1 MQNQNNIWKNI
12 ENQNKRVKKKFFKR
26 KKIEVNEVEKT
37 ELKNIKTPKNNKFI
51 QKKRGRKKL
60 DDSENNNILI
70 SKHDRNSDDNLK
82 RKVKTHFHNYIIA
95 LLNSKLKLEPG
106 KEKLKFV
113 KINSEITQNITIE
126 YNQNLFK
133 KAIKDIIVQTSEKY
147 QNKNINRECINYI
160 MSTKEIN
167 YEVINLLNMTY
178 EDMYLN
184 YYLKSTKDSFDSQP
198 NESYESHKEKLKQ
211 FGNEYLNNYIKNAEN
226 LLNFY
231 ATSKKRQ
238 SKKKKNEEKGNNLS
252 LLSESNINNKKE
264 DFYYTNNENIVN
276 EINNN
281 TLNYNNL
288 INMQDKF
295 TQTEMNRTDDESES
309 F

>member
-1 MQNQNNIWKNI
+1 MQNQNNIWENI
-12 ENQNKRVKKKFFKR
+12 ENQNKRIKTKFFRR
-26 KKIEVNEVEKT
+26 KKIEISEVERPI
-37 ELKNIKTPKNNKFI
+37 LKNNKSHLKTKLLK
-51 QKKRGRKKL
+51 KKRGRKKL
-60 DDSENNNILI
+60 NDSDNSILI

-82 RKVKTHFHNYIIA
+82 RKVKTHFHNYIMA

-133 KAIKDIIVQTSEKY
+133 KRIKDIIVQTSEKY

-160 MSTKEIN
+160 MSTESIN
-167 YEVINLLNMTY
+167 LEVINLLNKTY

-211 FGNEYLNNYIKNAEN
+211 FGNEYLNRYIKNAEN

-231 ATSKKRQ
+231 ATAKKRKSKKRE
-238 SKKKKNEEKGNNLS
+238 NENNLS
-252 LLSESNINNKKE
+252 LLSEPNIINKKE
-264 DFYYTNNENIVN
+264 GFNFLNDENTDN
-276 EINNN
+276 KSNNN
-281 TLNYNNL
+281 LLNYNNISNL
-288 INMQDKF
+288 QDKF
-295 TQTEMNRTDDESES
+295 TQTEMNRTDDESENI
-309 F
+309 

>member
-12 ENQNKRVKKKFFKR
+12 ENQNKRIKTKFFRR
-26 KKIEVNEVEKT
+26 KKIEISEVERPI
-37 ELKNIKTPKNNKFI
+37 LKNNKSHLKTKLLK
-51 QKKRGRKKL
+51 KKRGRKKL
-60 DDSENNNILI
+60 NDSDNSILI

-133 KAIKDIIVQTSEKY
+133 KRIKDIIVQTSEKY

-160 MSTKEIN
+160 MSTESIN
-167 YEVINLLNMTY
+167 LEVINLLNKTY

-211 FGNEYLNNYIKNAEN
+211 FGNEYLNRYIKNAEN

-231 ATSKKRQ
+231 ATAKKRKSKKRE
-238 SKKKKNEEKGNNLS
+238 NENNLS
-252 LLSESNINNKKE
+252 LLSEPNIINKKE
-264 DFYYTNNENIVN
+264 GFNFLNDENTDN
-276 EINNN
+276 KSNNN
-281 TLNYNNL
+281 LLNYNNISNL
-288 INMQDKF
+288 QDKF
-295 TQTEMNRTDDESES
+295 TQTEMNRTDDESENI
-309 F
+309 

>member
-12 ENQNKRVKKKFFKR
+12 ENQNKRIKTKFFKR
-26 KKIEVNEVEKT
+26 KKIEINEVERPI
-37 ELKNIKTPKNNKFI
+37 LKNNKSHLKTKLLK
-51 QKKRGRKKL
+51 KKRGRKKL
-60 DDSENNNILI
+60 NDSNNSILI

-133 KAIKDIIVQTSEKY
+133 KKIKDIIVQTSEKY

-160 MSTKEIN
+160 MSTKSIN
-167 YEVINLLNMTY
+167 LEVINLLNKTY

-211 FGNEYLNNYIKNAEN
+211 FGNEYLNRYIKNAEN

-231 ATSKKRQ
+231 ATAKKRKSKKRE
-238 SKKKKNEEKGNNLS
+238 NENNLS
-252 LLSESNINNKKE
+252 LLSEPNIINKKE
-264 DFYYTNNENIVN
+264 GFNFLNDENTDN
-276 EINNN
+276 KSNNN
-281 TLNYNNL
+281 LLNYNNISNL
-288 INMQDKF
+288 QDKF
-295 TQTEMNRTDDESES
+295 TQTEMNRTDDESENI
-309 F
+309 

>member
-12 ENQNKRVKKKFFKR
+12 ENKNKRIRTKFIKK
-26 KKIEVNEVEKT
+26 KKIEIREVERPV
-37 ELKNIKTPKNNKFI
+37 LKNKSHLKNQLLK
-51 QKKRGRKKL
+51 KKRGRKKL
-60 DDSENNNILI
+60 NDYNDYDDSILI
-70 SKHDRNSDDNLK
+70 VKHDRNSDDNLK

-133 KAIKDIIVQTSEKY
+133 KPIKDIVIQTSEKY

-160 MSTKEIN
+160 MSTESIN
-167 YEVINLLNMTY
+167 YEVINLLNKTY

-198 NESYESHKEKLKQ
+198 NESYESHKEKLKK
-211 FGNEYLNNYIKNAEN
+211 FGNEYLN
-226 LLNFY
+226 
-231 ATSKKRQ
+231 
-238 SKKKKNEEKGNNLS
+238 
-252 LLSESNINNKKE
+252 
-264 DFYYTNNENIVN
+264 
-276 EINNN
+276 
-281 TLNYNNL
+281 
-288 INMQDKF
+288 
-295 TQTEMNRTDDESES
+295 
-309 F
+309 

>member
-12 ENQNKRVKKKFFKR
+12 ENQNKRIKPKFFRR
-26 KKIEVNEVEKT
+26 KKIEISEVERPI
-37 ELKNIKTPKNNKFI
+37 LKNNKI
-51 QKKRGRKKL
+51 HLKTKLLKKKRGRKKL
-60 DDSENNNILI
+60 NDSDNSILI

-133 KAIKDIIVQTSEKY
+133 KRIKDIIVQTSEKY

-160 MSTKEIN
+160 MSTESIN
-167 YEVINLLNMTY
+167 LEVINLLNKTY

-211 FGNEYLNNYIKNAEN
+211 FGNEYLNRYIKNAEN

-231 ATSKKRQ
+231 ATAKKRKSKKR
-238 SKKKKNEEKGNNLS
+238 EKENNLS
-252 LLSESNINNKKE
+252 LLSEPNIINKKE
-264 DFYYTNNENIVN
+264 GFNFLNDENTDN
-276 EINNN
+276 KSNNN
-281 TLNYNNL
+281 LLNYNNISNL
-288 INMQDKF
+288 QDKF
-295 TQTEMNRTDDESES
+295 TQTEMNRTDDESENI
-309 F
+309 

>member
-1 MQNQNNIWKNI
+1 MQNQNNIWENI
-12 ENQNKRVKKKFFKR
+12 ENQNKRIKTKFFRR
-26 KKIEVNEVEKT
+26 KKIEISEVERPI
-37 ELKNIKTPKNNKFI
+37 LKNNKSHLKTKLLK
-51 QKKRGRKKL
+51 KKRGRKKL
-60 DDSENNNILI
+60 NDSDNSILI

-133 KAIKDIIVQTSEKY
+133 KRIKDIIVQTSEKY

-160 MSTKEIN
+160 MSTESIN
-167 YEVINLLNMTY
+167 LEVINLLNKTY

-211 FGNEYLNNYIKNAEN
+211 FGNEYLNRYIKNAEN

-231 ATSKKRQ
+231 ATAKKRKSKKRE
-238 SKKKKNEEKGNNLS
+238 NENNLS
-252 LLSESNINNKKE
+252 LLSEPNIINKKE
-264 DFYYTNNENIVN
+264 GFNFLNDENTDN
-276 EINNN
+276 KSNNN
-281 TLNYNNL
+281 LLNYNNISNL
-288 INMQDKF
+288 QDKF
-295 TQTEMNRTDDESES
+295 TQTEMNRTDDESENI
-309 F
+309 

>member
-12 ENQNKRVKKKFFKR
+12 ENKNKRIRTKFIKK
-26 KKIEVNEVEKT
+26 KKIEIKEVESPV
-37 ELKNIKTPKNNKFI
+37 LKNKSHLKNKLLK
-51 QKKRGRKKL
+51 KKRGRKKL
-60 DDSENNNILI
+60 NDSDDNILI
-70 SKHDRNSDDNLK
+70 VKHDRNSDDNLK

-133 KAIKDIIVQTSEKY
+133 KPIKDIVIQTSEKY
-147 QNKNINRECINYI
+147 QNKNINRECLNYI
-160 MSTKEIN
+160 MSTESIN
-167 YEVINLLNMTY
+167 YEVINLLNKTY

-198 NESYESHKEKLKQ
+198 NESYESHKEKLKK
-211 FGNEYLNNYIKNAEN
+211 FGNEYLNRYIKNAEN

-231 ATSKKRQ
+231 ATAKKRQ
-238 SKKKKNEEKGNNLS
+238 SKRRKSEEAESNLP
-252 LLSESNINNKKE
+252 LLLEPNINNQK
-264 DFYYTNNENIVN
+264 DGFNYILDENIN
-276 EINNN
+276 NQYNNN
-281 TLNYNNL
+281 SLSYNN
-288 INMQDKF
+288 IYNMQDKF
-295 TQTEMNRTDDESES
+295 TQTEMNRTDDESENI
-309 F
+309 

>member
-12 ENQNKRVKKKFFKR
+12 ENKNKRIRTKFIKK
-26 KKIEVNEVEKT
+26 KKIEIREVERPV
-37 ELKNIKTPKNNKFI
+37 LKNKSHLKNQLLK
-51 QKKRGRKKL
+51 KKRGRKKL
-60 DDSENNNILI
+60 NDYNDYDDSILI
-70 SKHDRNSDDNLK
+70 VKHDRNSDDNLK

-133 KAIKDIIVQTSEKY
+133 KPIKDIVIQTSEKY

-160 MSTKEIN
+160 MSTESIN
-167 YEVINLLNMTY
+167 YEVINLLNKTY

-198 NESYESHKEKLKQ
+198 NESYESHKEKLKK
-211 FGNEYLNNYIKNAEN
+211 FGNEYLNRYIKNAEN

-231 ATSKKRQ
+231 ATAKKRQ
-238 SKKKKNEEKGNNLS
+238 SKKKKSEEKENNLP
-252 LLSESNINNKKE
+252 LLSEPDFINKKE
-264 DFYYTNNENIVN
+264 GFYFGNDENIEN
-276 EINNN
+276 KFNNN
-281 TLNYNNL
+281 LLNYNNIFNL
-288 INMQDKF
+288 QDKC
-295 TQTEMNRTDDESES
+295 TQTEMNRTDDESE
-309 F
+309 

>member
-1 MQNQNNIWKNI
+1 MQNQNIIWKNI
-12 ENQNKRVKKKFFKR
+12 ENQNKRIKTKFFRR
-26 KKIEVNEVEKT
+26 KKIEISEVERPI
-37 ELKNIKTPKNNKFI
+37 LKNNKSHLKTKLLK
-51 QKKRGRKKL
+51 KKRGRKKL
-60 DDSENNNILI
+60 NDSDNSILI

-133 KAIKDIIVQTSEKY
+133 KRIKDIIVQTSEKY

-160 MSTKEIN
+160 MSTESIN
-167 YEVINLLNMTY
+167 LEVINLLNKTY

-211 FGNEYLNNYIKNAEN
+211 FGNEYLNRYIKNAEN

-231 ATSKKRQ
+231 ATAKKRKSKKRE
-238 SKKKKNEEKGNNLS
+238 NENNLS
-252 LLSESNINNKKE
+252 LLSEPNIINKKE
-264 DFYYTNNENIVN
+264 GFNFLNDENTDN
-276 EINNN
+276 KSNNN
-281 TLNYNNL
+281 LLNYNNISNL
-288 INMQDKF
+288 QDKF
-295 TQTEMNRTDDESES
+295 TQTEMNRTDDESENI
-309 F
+309 

>member
-12 ENQNKRVKKKFFKR
+12 ENQNKRIKTKFFKR
-26 KKIEVNEVEKT
+26 KKIEINEVERPI
-37 ELKNIKTPKNNKFI
+37 LKNNKSHLKTKLLK
-51 QKKRGRKKL
+51 KKRGRKKL
-60 DDSENNNILI
+60 NDSDNSILI

-133 KAIKDIIVQTSEKY
+133 KKIKDIIVQTSEKY

-160 MSTKEIN
+160 MSTESIN
-167 YEVINLLNMTY
+167 LEVINLLNKTY

-211 FGNEYLNNYIKNAEN
+211 FGNEYLNRYIKNAEN

-231 ATSKKRQ
+231 ATAKKRKSKKRE
-238 SKKKKNEEKGNNLS
+238 NENNLS
-252 LLSESNINNKKE
+252 LLSEPKIINNKE
-264 DFYYTNNENIVN
+264 GFNFLNDENTDN
-276 EINNN
+276 KSNNN
-281 TLNYNNL
+281 LLNYNNISNL
-288 INMQDKF
+288 QDKF
-295 TQTEMNRTDDESES
+295 TQTEMNRTDDESENI
-309 F
+309 

>member
-1 MQNQNNIWKNI
+1 MQNQNIIWKNI
-12 ENQNKRVKKKFFKR
+12 ENQNKRIKTKFFRR
-26 KKIEVNEVEKT
+26 KKIEISEVERPI
-37 ELKNIKTPKNNKFI
+37 LKNNKSHLKTKLLK
-51 QKKRGRKKL
+51 KKRGRKKL
-60 DDSENNNILI
+60 NDSDNSILI

-133 KAIKDIIVQTSEKY
+133 KRIKDIIVQTSEKY

-160 MSTKEIN
+160 MSTESIN
-167 YEVINLLNMTY
+167 LEVINLLNKTY

-211 FGNEYLNNYIKNAEN
+211 FGNEYLNRYIKNAEN

-231 ATSKKRQ
+231 ATAKKRKSKKRE
-238 SKKKKNEEKGNNLS
+238 NDNYLS
-252 LLSESNINNKKE
+252 LLSEPNIINKKE
-264 DFYYTNNENIVN
+264 GFNFLNDENTDN
-276 EINNN
+276 KSNNN
-281 TLNYNNL
+281 LLNYNNISNL
-288 INMQDKF
+288 QDKF
-295 TQTEMNRTDDESES
+295 TQTEMNRTDDESENI
-309 F
+309 

>member
-12 ENQNKRVKKKFFKR
+12 ENQNKRIKTKFFKR
-26 KKIEVNEVEKT
+26 KKIEINEVERPI
-37 ELKNIKTPKNNKFI
+37 LKNNKSHLKTKLLK
-51 QKKRGRKKL
+51 KKRGRKKL
-60 DDSENNNILI
+60 NDSDNSILI

-82 RKVKTHFHNYIIA
+82 RKVKTHFHNYIMA

-133 KAIKDIIVQTSEKY
+133 KRIKDIIVQTSEKY

-160 MSTKEIN
+160 MSTESIN
-167 YEVINLLNMTY
+167 LEVINLLNKTY

-211 FGNEYLNNYIKNAEN
+211 FGNEYLNRYIKNAEN

-231 ATSKKRQ
+231 ATAKKRKSKKRE
-238 SKKKKNEEKGNNLS
+238 NENNLS
-252 LLSESNINNKKE
+252 LLSEPNIINKKE
-264 DFYYTNNENIVN
+264 GFNFLNDENTDN
-276 EINNN
+276 KSNNN
-281 TLNYNNL
+281 LLNYNNISNL
-288 INMQDKF
+288 QDKF
-295 TQTEMNRTDDESES
+295 TQTEMNRTDDESENI
-309 F
+309 

>member
-12 ENQNKRVKKKFFKR
+12 ENKNKRIRTKFIKK
-26 KKIEVNEVEKT
+26 KKIEIKEVERPV
-37 ELKNIKTPKNNKFI
+37 LKNKSHLKNQLLK
-51 QKKRGRKKL
+51 KKRGRKKL
-60 DDSENNNILI
+60 NDYNDYDDSILI
-70 SKHDRNSDDNLK
+70 VKHDRNSDDNLK

-133 KAIKDIIVQTSEKY
+133 KPIKDIVIQTSEKY

-160 MSTKEIN
+160 MSTESIN
-167 YEVINLLNMTY
+167 YEVINLLNKTY

-198 NESYESHKEKLKQ
+198 NESYESHKEKLKK
-211 FGNEYLNNYIKNAEN
+211 FGNEYLNRYIKNAEN

-231 ATSKKRQ
+231 ATAKKRQ
-238 SKKKKNEEKGNNLS
+238 SKKKKSEEKENNLP
-252 LLSESNINNKKE
+252 LLSEPDFINKKE
-264 DFYYTNNENIVN
+264 GFYFGNDENIEN
-276 EINNN
+276 KFNNN
-281 TLNYNNL
+281 LLNYNNIFNL
-288 INMQDKF
+288 QDKC
-295 TQTEMNRTDDESES
+295 TQTEMNRTDDESE
-309 F
+309 

>member
-12 ENQNKRVKKKFFKR
+12 ENQNKRIKTKFFKR
-26 KKIEVNEVEKT
+26 KKIEINEVERPI
-37 ELKNIKTPKNNKFI
+37 LKNNKSHLKTKLLK
-51 QKKRGRKKL
+51 KKRGRKKL
-60 DDSENNNILI
+60 NDSDNSILI

-133 KAIKDIIVQTSEKY
+133 KRIKDIIVQTSEKY

-160 MSTKEIN
+160 MSTESIN
-167 YEVINLLNMTY
+167 LEVINLLNKTY

-211 FGNEYLNNYIKNAEN
+211 FGNEYLNRYIKNAEN

-231 ATSKKRQ
+231 ATAKKRKSKKR
-238 SKKKKNEEKGNNLS
+238 EKENNLS
-252 LLSESNINNKKE
+252 LLSEPNIINKKE
-264 DFYYTNNENIVN
+264 GFNFLNDENTDN
-276 EINNN
+276 KSNNN
-281 TLNYNNL
+281 LLNYNNISNL
-288 INMQDKF
+288 QDKF
-295 TQTEMNRTDDESES
+295 TQTEMNRTDDESENI
-309 F
+309 

>member
-12 ENQNKRVKKKFFKR
+12 ENQNKRIKTKFFRR
-26 KKIEVNEVEKT
+26 KKIEISEVERPI
-37 ELKNIKTPKNNKFI
+37 LKNNKSHLKTKLLK
-51 QKKRGRKKL
+51 KKRGRKKL
-60 DDSENNNILI
+60 NDSDNSILI

-95 LLNSKLKLEPG
+95 LLNSKLNLEPG

-133 KAIKDIIVQTSEKY
+133 KRIKDIIVQTSEKY

-160 MSTKEIN
+160 MSTESIN
-167 YEVINLLNMTY
+167 LEVINLLNKTY

-211 FGNEYLNNYIKNAEN
+211 FGNEYLNRYIKNAEN

-231 ATSKKRQ
+231 ATAKKRKSKKRE
-238 SKKKKNEEKGNNLS
+238 NENNLS
-252 LLSESNINNKKE
+252 LLSEPNIINKKE
-264 DFYYTNNENIVN
+264 GFNFLNDENTDN
-276 EINNN
+276 KSNNN
-281 TLNYNNL
+281 LLNYNNISNL
-288 INMQDKF
+288 QDKF
-295 TQTEMNRTDDESES
+295 TQTEMNRTDDESENI
-309 F
+309 

>member
-12 ENQNKRVKKKFFKR
+12 ENQNKRIKTKFFKR
-26 KKIEVNEVEKT
+26 KKIEISKVERPI
-37 ELKNIKTPKNNKFI
+37 LKNNKNHLKTKLLK
-51 QKKRGRKKL
+51 KKRGRKKL
-60 DDSENNNILI
+60 NDSDNSNSILI

-95 LLNSKLKLEPG
+95 LLNSKLKLELG

-133 KAIKDIIVQTSEKY
+133 KKIKDIIVQTSEKY

-160 MSTKEIN
+160 MSTESIN
-167 YEVINLLNMTY
+167 LEVINLLNKTY

-211 FGNEYLNNYIKNAEN
+211 FGNEYLNRYIKNAEN

-231 ATSKKRQ
+231 TTAKKRKSKKRV
-238 SKKKKNEEKGNNLS
+238 NEHNLS
-252 LLSESNINNKKE
+252 LLSEPNFINKKE
-264 DFYYTNNENIVN
+264 GFNFFNDENTDN
-276 EINNN
+276 KSNNN
-281 TLNYNNL
+281 LLNYNN
-288 INMQDKF
+288 ISNMQNKF
-295 TQTEMNRTDDESES
+295 TQTEMNRTDDESENI
-309 F
+309 

>member
-12 ENQNKRVKKKFFKR
+12 ENQNKRIKTKFFRR
-26 KKIEVNEVEKT
+26 KKIEISEVERPI
-37 ELKNIKTPKNNKFI
+37 LKNNKSHLKTKLLK
-51 QKKRGRKKL
+51 KKRGRKKL
-60 DDSENNNILI
+60 NDSDNSILI

-82 RKVKTHFHNYIIA
+82 RKVKTHFHNYIMA

-133 KAIKDIIVQTSEKY
+133 KRIKDIIVQTSEKY

-160 MSTKEIN
+160 MSTESIN
-167 YEVINLLNMTY
+167 LEVINLLNKTY

-211 FGNEYLNNYIKNAEN
+211 FGNEYLNRYIKNAEN

-231 ATSKKRQ
+231 ATAKKRKSKKRE
-238 SKKKKNEEKGNNLS
+238 NENNLS
-252 LLSESNINNKKE
+252 LLSEPNIINKKE
-264 DFYYTNNENIVN
+264 GFNFLNDENTDN
-276 EINNN
+276 KSNNN
-281 TLNYNNL
+281 LLNYNNISNL
-288 INMQDKF
+288 QDKF
-295 TQTEMNRTDDESES
+295 TQTEMNRTDDESENI
-309 F
+309 

>member
-12 ENQNKRVKKKFFKR
+12 ENKNKRIRTKFIKK
-26 KKIEVNEVEKT
+26 KKIEIKEVERPV
-37 ELKNIKTPKNNKFI
+37 LKNKSHLKNQLLK
-51 QKKRGRKKL
+51 KKRGRKKL
-60 DDSENNNILI
+60 NDYNDYDDSILI
-70 SKHDRNSDDNLK
+70 VKHDRNSDDNLK

-95 LLNSKLKLEPG
+95 LLNSKLKLEQG

-133 KAIKDIIVQTSEKY
+133 KPIKDIVIQTSEKY

-160 MSTKEIN
+160 MSTESIN
-167 YEVINLLNMTY
+167 YEVINLLNKTY

-198 NESYESHKEKLKQ
+198 NESYESHKEKLKK
-211 FGNEYLNNYIKNAEN
+211 FGNEYLNRYIKNAEN

-231 ATSKKRQ
+231 ATAKKRQ
-238 SKKKKNEEKGNNLS
+238 SKKKKSEEKENNLP
-252 LLSESNINNKKE
+252 LLSEPDFINKKE
-264 DFYYTNNENIVN
+264 GFYFGNDENIEN
-276 EINNN
+276 KFNNN
-281 TLNYNNL
+281 LLNYNNIFNL
-288 INMQDKF
+288 QDKC
-295 TQTEMNRTDDESES
+295 TQTEMNRTDDESE
-309 F
+309 

>member
-12 ENQNKRVKKKFFKR
+12 ENQNKRIKTKFFKR
-26 KKIEVNEVEKT
+26 KKIEINEVERPI
-37 ELKNIKTPKNNKFI
+37 LKNNKSHLKTKLLK
-51 QKKRGRKKL
+51 KKRGRKKL
-60 DDSENNNILI
+60 NDSDNSILI

-82 RKVKTHFHNYIIA
+82 RKVKTHFHNYIIT

-133 KAIKDIIVQTSEKY
+133 KKIKDIIVQTSEKY

-160 MSTKEIN
+160 MSTESIN
-167 YEVINLLNMTY
+167 LEVINLLNKTY

-211 FGNEYLNNYIKNAEN
+211 FGNEYLNRYIKNAEN

-231 ATSKKRQ
+231 ATAKKRKSKKRE
-238 SKKKKNEEKGNNLS
+238 NENNLS
-252 LLSESNINNKKE
+252 LLSEPKIINNKE
-264 DFYYTNNENIVN
+264 GFNFLNDENTDN
-276 EINNN
+276 KSNNN
-281 TLNYNNL
+281 LLNYNNISNL
-288 INMQDKF
+288 QDKF
-295 TQTEMNRTDDESES
+295 TQTEMNRTDDESENI
-309 F
+309 

>member
-12 ENQNKRVKKKFFKR
+12 ENQNKRIKTKFFKR
-26 KKIEVNEVEKT
+26 KKIEINEVERPI
-37 ELKNIKTPKNNKFI
+37 LKNNKSHLKTKLLK
-51 QKKRGRKKL
+51 KKRGRKKL
-60 DDSENNNILI
+60 NDSDNSILI

-95 LLNSKLKLEPG
+95 LLNSKLNLEPG

-133 KAIKDIIVQTSEKY
+133 KRIKDIIVQTSEKY

-160 MSTKEIN
+160 MSTESIN
-167 YEVINLLNMTY
+167 LEVINLLNKTY

-211 FGNEYLNNYIKNAEN
+211 FGNEYLNRYIKNAEN

-231 ATSKKRQ
+231 ATAKKRKSKKRE
-238 SKKKKNEEKGNNLS
+238 NENNLS
-252 LLSESNINNKKE
+252 LLSEPNIINKKE
-264 DFYYTNNENIVN
+264 GFNFLNDENTDN
-276 EINNN
+276 KSNNN
-281 TLNYNNL
+281 LLNYNNISNL
-288 INMQDKF
+288 QDKF
-295 TQTEMNRTDDESES
+295 TQTEMNRTDDESENI
-309 F
+309 

>member
-12 ENQNKRVKKKFFKR
+12 ENKNKRIRTKFIKK
-26 KKIEVNEVEKT
+26 KKIEIKEVESPV
-37 ELKNIKTPKNNKFI
+37 LKNKSHLKNQLLK
-51 QKKRGRKKL
+51 KKRGRKKL
-60 DDSENNNILI
+60 NDYNDYDDSILI
-70 SKHDRNSDDNLK
+70 VKHDRNSDDNLK

-133 KAIKDIIVQTSEKY
+133 KPIKDIVIQTSEKY

-160 MSTKEIN
+160 MSTESIN
-167 YEVINLLNMTY
+167 YEVINLLNKTY

-198 NESYESHKEKLKQ
+198 NESYESHKEKLKK
-211 FGNEYLNNYIKNAEN
+211 FGNEYLNRYIKNAEN

-231 ATSKKRQ
+231 ATAKKRQ
-238 SKKKKNEEKGNNLS
+238 SKKKKSEEKENNLP
-252 LLSESNINNKKE
+252 LLSEPDFINKKE
-264 DFYYTNNENIVN
+264 GFYFGNDENIEN
-276 EINNN
+276 KFNNN
-281 TLNYNNL
+281 LLNYNNFSNL
-288 INMQDKF
+288 QDKC
-295 TQTEMNRTDDESES
+295 TQTEMNRTDDESE
-309 F
+309 

>member
-1 MQNQNNIWKNI
+1 MQNQNNIWENI
-12 ENQNKRVKKKFFKR
+12 ENQNKRIKTKFFRR
-26 KKIEVNEVEKT
+26 KKIEISEVERPI
-37 ELKNIKTPKNNKFI
+37 LKNNKSHLKTKLLK
-51 QKKRGRKKL
+51 KKRGRKKL
-60 DDSENNNILI
+60 NDSDNSILI

-82 RKVKTHFHNYIIA
+82 RKVKTHFHNYIIY
-95 LLNSKLKLEPG
+95 LLNSKLNLEPG

-133 KAIKDIIVQTSEKY
+133 KKIKDIIVQTSEKY

-160 MSTKEIN
+160 MSTESIN
-167 YEVINLLNMTY
+167 LEVINLLNKTY

-211 FGNEYLNNYIKNAEN
+211 FGNEYLNRYIKNAEN

-231 ATSKKRQ
+231 ATAKKRKSKKR
-238 SKKKKNEEKGNNLS
+238 KNENNLS
-252 LLSESNINNKKE
+252 LLSEPNIINKKE
-264 DFYYTNNENIVN
+264 GFNFLNDENTDN
-276 EINNN
+276 KSNNN
-281 TLNYNNL
+281 LLNYNNISNL
-288 INMQDKF
+288 QDKF
-295 TQTEMNRTDDESES
+295 TQTEMNRTDDESENI
-309 F
+309 

>member
-12 ENQNKRVKKKFFKR
+12 ENKNKRIRTKFIKK
-26 KKIEVNEVEKT
+26 KKIEIREVERPV
-37 ELKNIKTPKNNKFI
+37 LKNKSHLKNKLLK
-51 QKKRGRKKL
+51 KKRGRKKL
-60 DDSENNNILI
+60 NDYNDYDDSILI
-70 SKHDRNSDDNLK
+70 VKHDRNSDDNLK

-133 KAIKDIIVQTSEKY
+133 KPIKDIVIQTSEKY

-160 MSTKEIN
+160 MSTESIN
-167 YEVINLLNMTY
+167 YEVINLLNKTY

-198 NESYESHKEKLKQ
+198 NESYESHKEKLKK
-211 FGNEYLNNYIKNAEN
+211 FGNEYLNRYIKNAEN

-231 ATSKKRQ
+231 ATAKKRQ
-238 SKKKKNEEKGNNLS
+238 SKKKKSEEKENNLP
-252 LLSESNINNKKE
+252 LLSEPDFINKKE
-264 DFYYTNNENIVN
+264 GFYFGNDENIEN
-276 EINNN
+276 KFNNN
-281 TLNYNNL
+281 LLNYNNIFNL
-288 INMQDKF
+288 QDKC
-295 TQTEMNRTDDESES
+295 TQTEMNRTDDESE
-309 F
+309 

>member
-12 ENQNKRVKKKFFKR
+12 GNQNKRIKTKFFKR
-26 KKIEVNEVEKT
+26 KKIEINQVEKT
-37 ELKNIKTPKNNKFI
+37 VLKHSGSHPKSKFLK
-51 QKKRGRKKL
+51 KKRGRKKL
-60 DDSENNNILI
+60 NDSDSSLLI
-70 SKHDRNSDDNLK
+70 IKHDRNSDDNLK

-133 KAIKDIIVQTSEKY
+133 KPIKDIVIQTSEKY

-160 MSTKEIN
+160 MSTESIN
-167 YEVINLLNMTY
+167 YEVINLLNKTY

-198 NESYESHKEKLKQ
+198 NESYESHKEKLKK
-211 FGNEYLNNYIKNAEN
+211 FGNEYLNRYIKNAEN

-231 ATSKKRQ
+231 ATAKKRQ
-238 SKKKKNEEKGNNLS
+238 SKRRKSEEAESNLP
-252 LLSESNINNKKE
+252 LLLEPNINNQK
-264 DFYYTNNENIVN
+264 DGFNYILDENIN
-276 EINNN
+276 NQYNNN
-281 TLNYNNL
+281 SLSYNN
-288 INMQDKF
+288 IYNMQDKF
-295 TQTEMNRTDDESES
+295 TQTEMNRTDDESENI
-309 F
+309 

>member
-12 ENQNKRVKKKFFKR
+12 ENKNKRIRTKFIKK
-26 KKIEVNEVEKT
+26 KKIEIKEVESPV
-37 ELKNIKTPKNNKFI
+37 LKNKSHLKNKLLK
-51 QKKRGRKKL
+51 KKRGRKKL
-60 DDSENNNILI
+60 NDSDDNILI
-70 SKHDRNSDDNLK
+70 VKHDRNSDDNLK

-95 LLNSKLKLEPG
+95 LLNSKLKLEQG
-106 KEKLKFV
+106 KEKIKFV

-133 KAIKDIIVQTSEKY
+133 KPIKDIVIQTSEKY

-160 MSTKEIN
+160 MSTESIN
-167 YEVINLLNMTY
+167 YEVINLLNKTY

-198 NESYESHKEKLKQ
+198 NESYESHKEKLKK
-211 FGNEYLNNYIKNAEN
+211 FGNEYLNRYIKNAEN

-231 ATSKKRQ
+231 ATAKKRQ
-238 SKKKKNEEKGNNLS
+238 SKKKKSEEKDNLP
-252 LLSESNINNKKE
+252 LLSEPDFINKKE
-264 DFYYTNNENIVN
+264 GFYFDNDENIEN
-276 EINNN
+276 KFNNN
-281 TLNYNNL
+281 LLNYNNFSNL
-288 INMQDKF
+288 QDKC
-295 TQTEMNRTDDESES
+295 TQTEMNRTDDESEL